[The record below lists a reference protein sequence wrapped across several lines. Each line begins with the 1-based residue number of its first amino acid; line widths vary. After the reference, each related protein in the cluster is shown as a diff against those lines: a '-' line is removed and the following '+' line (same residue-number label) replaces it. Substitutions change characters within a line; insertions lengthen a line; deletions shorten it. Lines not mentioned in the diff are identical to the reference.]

1 MRKRSVLF
9 WMTATC
15 LTGAAQLSVV
25 QPALAS
31 ERGEGA
37 ATRLGTPGL
46 PQPFP
51 LDLAFSRRGTFAD
64 YEKAAISPSGKHLA
78 FGVLTPCKR
87 RNDVSTLASGLPTYM
102 AGTRLNL
109 TDLSNGKTIA
119 LGADG
124 STSFSPAWSP
134 DGTKLAYYSDEGA
147 IVRAW
152 IFDVLRSKGA
162 PAAHVRVK
170 AHLYSTIAMPPTWSP
185 DGRYLLVPALPA
197 DETGADPRPPSGML
211 AGGKQSHQLGTDVL
225 VLASG
230 SEPAPPAAIAPSTT
244 FSRYGA
250 VADITA
256 IDIRDGTSR
265 VVLPAKPAGRSGP
278 AFARYSPSGRFLAYV
293 SHIRPGPTPQAEDVV
308 DLGVIKADGT
318 ELVFVEKITGVY
330 GGYESYSGDLLGRSG
345 LILAWHPTEDVLLFL
360 NAQTLRVLHCTQ
372 GANPRAA
379 TLAADWGRKSGDYL
393 AFDPNRTAALV
404 GLLPLNEGA
413 DSHRVGALGV
423 VPLDGSPGRRIP
435 LPKGFHAGEVIR
447 RDGVSLWQLGAATA
461 TVRASDKDGARTLV
475 HRLDLNSGEWTGVRS
490 EPSTVEFHCMTPDG
504 SFMVGTL
511 QGYSRPPDFYRLGAD
526 FAPQARLSTIEP
538 RLDAQPLGQVE
549 TFQTVVPLHD
559 GRLSSVRTA
568 VLLPPGAKRGDRL
581 PALVECYGGYNAS
594 WGIRE
599 YGGGLVSS
607 IPAPVFTTRGFAV
620 LLADAPLGPEGT
632 PGQPLEELRDVI
644 LPQVYRAADLGYID
658 IERVAV
664 TGQSYA
670 GYCAAGLVSTT
681 NLFRA
686 GVAVAGIYDLASHY
700 GTLRPG
706 DNFPIWVAEKG
717 QLRMGQPPWTDLRRY
732 LDNSP
737 YHRADRIHTPL
748 LIIHGRNDSGPSV
761 TGAEKMFSALR
772 RMGRTAQL
780 AVYEDQGHAIWEWEP
795 KQAVNAAER
804 MLDFLRRHLEMG
816 RDRSSGR

>member
-1 MRKRSVLF
+1 MRKRSALF
-9 WMTATC
+9 WMTATY

-46 PQPFP
+46 PHPFP
-51 LDLAFSRRGTFAD
+51 LELAFSRRGTFAD
-64 YEKAAISPSGKHLA
+64 YEKAAISPAGKHLA
-78 FGVLTPCKR
+78 YGVRTPCKR

-109 TDLSNGKTIA
+109 TDLSSGKTIA

-134 DGTKLAYYSDEGA
+134 DGTKLAYYSDEGG
-147 IVRAW
+147 VLRPW

-162 PAAHVRVK
+162 AAAEVRVK
-170 AHLYSTIAMPPTWSP
+170 AHLYSTVAMPPTWSP

-197 DETGADPRPPSGML
+197 DETGADPRPPFGMPTD
-211 AGGKQSHQLGTDVL
+211 GKQSHPLGTDVL

-230 SEPAPPAAIAPSTT
+230 AEPAPPASIAPRT

-293 SHIRPGPTPQAEDVV
+293 SHFRPGPTPQAEDVI
-308 DLGVIKADGT
+308 DLGVIKAAGT
-318 ELVFVEKITGVY
+318 EPLFVEEITGVY
-330 GGYESYSGDLLGRSG
+330 DGYESYSGDLLGRSG
-345 LILAWHPTEDVLLFL
+345 IILAWHPTEDVLLFL
-360 NAQTLRVLHCTQ
+360 NAHRLRGLHCTR
-372 GANPRAA
+372 GAKPRAA
-379 TLAADWGRKSGDYL
+379 TLAADWGRLSGDYL
-393 AFDPNRTAALV
+393 AFDPDRAAALV
-404 GLLPLNEGA
+404 GLLPPTEGA
-413 DSHRVGALGV
+413 DSHRVGALGL

-435 LPKGFHAGEVIR
+435 LPKGFHGGQVIR
-447 RDGVSLWQLGAATA
+447 RDGVSLWQRGADTA
-461 TVRASDKDGARTLV
+461 TFLAGDKDGSQTLV
-475 HRLDLNSGEWTGVRS
+475 HRLDLNSGEWTRARS
-490 EPSTVEFHCMTPDG
+490 EPATVEFHCMTPDG
-504 SFMVGTL
+504 SFVVGTL
-511 QGYSRPPDFYRLGAD
+511 QGYSRPPDFYRLAAD
-526 FAPQARLSTIEP
+526 FAPQARLSAIEP
-538 RLDAQPLGQVE
+538 RLDARPLGQVE

-559 GRLSSVRTA
+559 GRLESVRTA
-568 VLLPPGAKRGDRL
+568 VLLPPEAKRGDRL

-594 WGIRE
+594 RGIRE

-607 IPAPVFTTRGFAV
+607 IPAPVFTTRGIAV
-620 LLADAPLGPEGT
+620 LLADAPLGPEGQ
-632 PGQPLEELRDVI
+632 PGQPVEELRDVI

-664 TGQSYA
+664 TGQSYG

-686 GVAVAGIYDLASHY
+686 GVAVSGIYDLASHY
-700 GTLRPG
+700 GTLRLG
-706 DNFPIWVAEKG
+706 DNFPVEVAEKG

-737 YHRADRIHTPL
+737 YYRADHIHTPL

-772 RMGRTAQL
+772 RLGRTAQL
-780 AVYEDQGHAIWEWEP
+780 VVYEDQGHAIWEWEP
-795 KQAVNAAER
+795 KQAVDAAER
-804 MLDFLRRHLEMG
+804 MLDFLRRHLGMG
-816 RDRSSGR
+816 RDPSSGR